1 MDRVCVDILREIVY
15 WLDGRDWTN
24 LSGCNT
30 TMRSKISAVPI
41 NSVRT
46 QYPPIKAFR
55 RGNIKTITILEQT
68 QDMDW
73 YGFCGA
79 HSGLIHL
86 DLVHLKLSYSKP
98 GIVDL
103 ILASYPKL
111 ETLRLSSDYES
122 WWLPTKLFPLLPRSL
137 THLQA
142 GQAVYTSHQDANYL
156 EYVPQLPSG
165 LLTLDMTN
173 YNMNTDSLALLP
185 KSLTDLTLC
194 YWTMI
199 LCNSD
204 MSVLPRGLEH
214 LCIRGVSRLTSACIA
229 HVPSSLKSLTLRNL
243 GYTTYPQNVWSPS
256 LHLSNLQVFVAPTA
270 HFEHNHFVALPPCLN
285 KLDVSVVAESMQP
298 DTFLFLPRSLTS
310 LQLHGRVTYTR
321 LHLKQ
326 FPSSLCTLHLDEST
340 DSEAALSLDALP
352 RQLTN
357 LSLSPGNCIK
367 DAHLS
372 QLPRSLQ
379 FLTLNTNHLIT
390 NDGMEHLPPNLFELG
405 IHANTNLTPACL
417 PHLPRS
423 LRRLLCHYRCF
434 NAPFTKFVQ
443 DFGNTDKQ

>member
-1 MDRVCVDILREIVY
+1 MDRVCLDILREIVH

-30 TMRSKISAVPI
+30 TMGSKISAVPI
-41 NSVRT
+41 DSVRT

-55 RGNIKTITILEQT
+55 RSNIKTITILEQT
-68 QDMDW
+68 QDVDTF
-73 YGFCGA
+73 YGA

-86 DLVHLKLSYSKP
+86 DLVHLKLTYPKP

-111 ETLRLSSDYES
+111 QTLRLSSDYES

-142 GQAVYTSHQDANYL
+142 GQAVYTPYSDANYL

-185 KSLTDLTLC
+185 KSLTDLTLH
-194 YWTMI
+194 YSAML

-204 MSVLPRGLEH
+204 LSVLPRGLKH
-214 LCIRGVSRLTSACIA
+214 LNMGGVSRLTSACVA
-229 HVPSSLKSLTLRNL
+229 HAPNSLESLTLGCL
-243 GYTTYPQNVWSPS
+243 GYTTYPEDVWATSS
-256 LHLSNLQVFVAPTA
+256 HLSNLQVFVAPST
-270 HFEHNHFVALPPCLN
+270 HFDHNDFVALPPCLT
-285 KLDVSVVAESMQP
+285 KLYVSVIAQSLQS

-310 LQLHGRVTYTR
+310 LQLQGRVTYTR
-321 LHLKQ
+321 LHLEQ
-326 FPSSLCTLHLDEST
+326 FPQSLRTLHLDETSM
-340 DSEAALSLDALP
+340 SEVTFCLDALP

-372 QLPRSLQ
+372 QLPRTLM
-379 FLTLNTNHLIT
+379 FLNLYANHLVT
-390 NDGMEHLPPNLFELG
+390 NEGIQHLPNNLLQLE
-405 IHANTNLTPACL
+405 IYTNNNLTPACL

-423 LRRLLCHYRCF
+423 LRRLLCHYCWF
-434 NAPFTKFVQ
+434 DAPFTKFVQ